1 MNKPKIII
9 EPLVWLLSFY
19 ICGILIELYLT
30 RIFFIPLISFALWL
44 QFGQKPALKI
54 RVLPI
59 VCVGLM
65 LLGAFMTTRAQAVR
79 DPKAEDAAIKTEVVD
94 IYGVIESL
102 TEYPDGDVRI
112 ILKARDWSR
121 DSSAAGSNGPA
132 TGAAIEKLEK
142 PLYISAY
149 LPKDVLTNAVM
160 IGGDR
165 LKVGM
170 GILLKG
176 KLKKPEPARNP
187 GGFDE
192 RAYFRV
198 KGYSY
203 KVEPKSVNISRRY
216 NEMLSLSVMQSRIRE
231 FWSNAYDKHLP
242 PGYSAVMKAMIL
254 GEKASMDEGSKQLYR
269 EAGVFHIFCI
279 SGLHVGMLGLCVGR
293 ILRVFMDRKT
303 AGVVSLA
310 LLMFYCL
317 MTGAAISTTRA
328 VMLFGMT
335 VLGDII
341 CKEKRLMSVTLFTM
355 LVFLIINPLS
365 LFDIGFQLSFSAIF
379 GLCILAKP
387 VEDILM
393 RLRIPSE
400 PRSLLASCIAATL
413 ATAPLYAYY
422 FYYIPVYSIPM
433 NLAVLPAV
441 PILAACGFL
450 LPIVPFLSGAV
461 FFILSFY
468 ERVAGL
474 ILSLPFSQILT
485 GQPYVAVVV
494 LLYLTVFC
502 VALVRTLPHIY
513 AQYMRFVAVI
523 IVTALFA
530 AVVLEYRF
538 RLGTSVTALYVGQ
551 GDSFVI
557 RSRGRTFVIDGGGEF
572 GRAKNENTGAKVLV
586 PFLDFIGVSSV
597 DGVFM
602 SHMDSDHATGVYE
615 LLNEKV
621 VEHLFIP
628 AGETVE
634 QAVPKSTK
642 VSELKR
648 GDSIRTGQ
656 AAFRV
661 LYPKDHI
668 KGGNENDHS
677 LVLLLTVNNFTM
689 LFTGDITEETEKDLI
704 RLEPKLHVDVLKVAH
719 HGSKY
724 STSEDFLDTIEPQFA
739 VVSTGRGN
747 MYGFP
752 TREVLD
758 RLSDKNIPLFDTA
771 RNGAVTIRTEQ
782 NRIKVLTMDSTDND
796 GWRMLLEGI
805 KK

>member
-19 ICGILIELYLT
+19 ICGILIELYLNQ
-30 RIFFIPLISFALWL
+30 IFFVPLISLALWL
-44 QFGQKPALKI
+44 QFGQKPAFKL
-54 RVLPI
+54 RVLP
-59 VCVGLM
+59 VACVALM

-79 DPKAEDAAIKTEVVD
+79 DMKAEDAAIKSEVVD
-94 IYGVIESL
+94 VYGSIESL
-102 TEYPDGDVRI
+102 TAYPDGDARI

-121 DSSAAGSNGPA
+121 DGSTNG
-132 TGAAIEKLEK
+132 AIVERLEK
-142 PLYISAY
+142 PLYVSAY
-149 LPKDVLTNAVM
+149 LSKDILANAAL
-160 IGGDR
+160 IDDNQ

-170 GILLKG
+170 GVLLTG
-176 KLKKPEPARNP
+176 KIKKPEPARNP

-192 RAYFRV
+192 QAYFRV

-203 KVEPKSVNISRRY
+203 KIEPNAVSMSRSY
-216 NEMLSLSVMQSRIRE
+216 NRMLSLSVMQSRIRD
-231 FWSNAYDKHLP
+231 FWISAYDKHLP
-242 PGYSAVMKAMIL
+242 PGYSAIMKAMIL
-254 GEKASMDEGSKQLYR
+254 GERASMDEGSKQLYR
-269 EAGVFHIFCI
+269 ESGVFHIFCI
-279 SGLHVGMLGLCVGR
+279 SGLHIGMLGLCIGR
-293 ILRVFMDRKT
+293 LLRVFMDRKT

-328 VMLFGMT
+328 VMLFGMA

-365 LFDIGFQLSFSAIF
+365 LFDIGFQLSFSAVL
-379 GLCILAKP
+379 GLCMLTKP

-413 ATAPLYAYY
+413 ATVPLYAYY

-485 GQPYVAVVV
+485 GRPAAALVL

-502 VALVRTLPHIY
+502 VALVQTLPHIY
-513 AQYMRFVAVI
+513 AQYMRFVAVLT
-523 IVTALFA
+523 VTALFA
-530 AVVLEYRF
+530 AVAVEYRF

-551 GDSFVI
+551 GDCFVI

-572 GRAKNENTGAKVLV
+572 GRAKNENTGTKVLV
-586 PFLDFIGVSSV
+586 PFLDYIGVSSV

-615 LLNEKV
+615 LLNEKT

-634 QAVPKSTK
+634 QAVPKDTV

-648 GDSIRTGQ
+648 GDSISSGQ
-656 AAFRV
+656 AIFRV

-668 KGGNENDHS
+668 KGGSENDHS
-677 LVLLLTVNNFTM
+677 LVLLLAANDFSM
-689 LFTGDITEETEKDLI
+689 LFTGDITEEAEQDII
-704 RLEPKLHVDVLKVAH
+704 RLEPRLRVDVLKVAH

-758 RLSDKNIPLFDTA
+758 RLSDRNIPLFDTA
-771 RNGAVTIRTEQ
+771 RSGAVTIRVEQ
-782 NRIKVLTMDSTDND
+782 NNIKVLTMDSTDKN
-796 GWRMLLEGI
+796 GWRTLLEGI